1 MIENGIK
8 DYSYMLGKPPRRKIM
23 VGTNAELAVVLDS
36 LLVVLLNVVGEVV
49 HGYIVIFDVLHDLND
64 RTLRHVKGEELD
76 MAYPLLEATELARS
90 QRISLAND
98 GDDINARRQT
108 AHELDIHLAQAVRYC
123 EYLTSIYVE
132 DITYA

>member
-8 DYSYMLGKPPRRKIM
+8 DYSYMLDKPPRRKIM

-64 RTLRHVKGEELD
+64 RTLVK
-76 MAYPLLEATELARS
+76 ARE
-90 QRISLAND
+90 
-98 GDDINARRQT
+98 G
-108 AHELDIHLAQAVRYC
+108 
-123 EYLTSIYVE
+123 
-132 DITYA
+132 